1 MSQNIRSRDTSQRRN
16 RTVRN
21 DAPTRPL
28 FSTASNQQFGSL
40 PLIPCRGH
48 KVSLTPKK
56 GEWAAGETYLA
67 NRTAHTLVYCE
78 RRREELLPASILRCS
93 QLDPR
98 LAWAGGCA
106 RSEPALL

>member
-28 FSTASNQQFGSL
+28 FSTASNQHFGSL

-56 GEWAAGETYLA
+56 E
-67 NRTAHTLVYCE
+67 NE
-78 RRREELLPASILRCS
+78 RRVNIPRQQNGTHVGVLRAT
-93 QLDPR
+93 PR
-98 LAWAGGCA
+98 RTPSCID
-106 RSEPALL
+106 SALFST